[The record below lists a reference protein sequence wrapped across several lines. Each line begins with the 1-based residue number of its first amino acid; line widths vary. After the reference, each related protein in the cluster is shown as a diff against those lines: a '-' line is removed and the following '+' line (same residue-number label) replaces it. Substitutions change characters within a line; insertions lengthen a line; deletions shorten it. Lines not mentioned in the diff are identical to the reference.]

1 MLKNIGLIIVC
12 NLLMYLILLLIWKFV
27 KIKNKRQS
35 NYKHKNDQV
44 NVLNDKVNELE
55 KKIFIQD
62 ILNHASLENEINEK
76 IYYANKIIETYK
88 DEAIGYYYRGNLYVK
103 FEKYDEAI
111 KDFEK
116 TLEID
121 ENFKEAYRGKGLC
134 LARKGYY
141 YEALQNYKKAIEID
155 KNYEVVYYNMGVCY
169 SRLKKYTK
177 AINAYTK
184 ALNLD
189 KKDVSAY

>member
-121 ENFKEAYRGKGLC
+121 ENFKVNLKESFTEMVKETGMRIDRNTYKLC
-134 LARKGYY
+134 
-141 YEALQNYKKAIEID
+141 ID
-155 KNYEVVYYNMGVCY
+155 LLE
-169 SRLKKYTK
+169 
-177 AINAYTK
+177 
-184 ALNLD
+184 D
-189 KKDVSAY
+189 